1 MAAQQQ
7 NWEDGDY
14 KVVFAGKIHM
24 FAKIVGQDVE
34 FLGDEGNVRNKVVLK
49 SGEFKEAD
57 KYILET
63 TGAKNYNILMQDP
76 LIAESDS
83 FGVLSDGGRMM
94 TVKGS
99 HGMVFTMEWVE
110 EANAK
115 ELKEAIL
122 NEKDPADAPP
132 NHYNLRPGQAGK
144 LVWISGAPGSGKSST
159 ARRMMETK
167 GFVYYEGDCFMSN
180 KNPYLPLQDNS
191 AIDAL
196 IAAKSLRGVPQARK
210 EAMGTALKEWS
221 KFRKGE
227 EDYNLEEF
235 YTLLCAN
242 IIHERE
248 RVGGDWVVAQAVPTR
263 KLRELVR
270 SKLGPDLVF
279 VILELETGLQEERLK
294 PRQGSFDLKYF
305 DMKFEAAQDDE
316 VNTINLKINREMELG
331 NVVDVIMSKK
341 NLS

>member
-1 MAAQQQ
+1 
-7 NWEDGDY
+7 
-14 KVVFAGKIHM
+14 M
-24 FAKIVGQDVE
+24 FAKIAGQTVE
-34 FLGDEGNVRNKVVLK
+34 FLDDEGNVRNRMVLE
-49 SGEFKEAD
+49 SGVFKEAD
-57 KYILET
+57 QYINEK
-63 TGAKNYNILMQDP
+63 TGEENYNILMQDP

-83 FGVLSDGGRMM
+83 FGVISDDGRVM

-110 EANAK
+110 EATAK

-122 NEKDPADAPP
+122 TEKDPADAPP
-132 NHYNLRPGQAGK
+132 NHYTLRPGQAGK

-159 ARRMMETK
+159 ARRIMETE
-167 GFVYYEGDCFMSN
+167 GFVYYEGDCFLSN

-196 IAAKSLRGVPQARK
+196 IAAKSLRGIPKARK

-227 EDYNLEEF
+227 EHYNLEEF
-235 YTLLCAN
+235 YTLLYDN
-242 IIHERE
+242 ITQERE

-270 SKLGPDLVF
+270 SRLGPALVF
-279 VILELETGLQEERLK
+279 VVLELEKGLQEERLK

-305 DMKFEAAQDDE
+305 DMQFEAAQDE
-316 VNTINLKINREMELG
+316 ENSIALKITREMELG
-331 NVVDVIMSKK
+331 NVVDIIMSRKT
-341 NLS
+341 LSC